1 MLIYVD
7 KKSLQVVSVSYILS
21 RPILTLCLFS
31 IYHSNSMRLE
41 ERM

>member
-7 KKSLQVVSVSYILS
+7 TKSLQVVSVSYILS
-21 RPILTLCLFS
+21 RPILTVCLFI